1 MNGVLNAGLLDQQ
14 TALEWVQRYIHD
26 FGGDKDQVTIW
37 GLSSGGGSVLNHIVS
52 YNGSL
57 GTGLFRRAIANSPFL
72 PPLPEFDSPISQRN
86 YDAFVWEAG
95 CSGAEDTFACLVET
109 DTETLK
115 QANAIVSASGPYG
128 TFAWVPVI
136 PSHPMH
142 LLICR
147 SLMTVSSP
155 PGQQNNSSQGES
167 TAKNSSQ
174 EVNNTKL

>member
-14 TALEWVQRYIHD
+14 TALKWVQRYIHH

-57 GTGLFRRAIANSPFL
+57 GTTLFRRAIANSPFL
-72 PPLPEFDSPISQRN
+72 PPVLEFDSPIPQRN
-86 YDAFVWEAG
+86 YDAFVREAG
-95 CSGAEDTFACLVET
+95 CAEAEDTFACLVEA
-109 DTETLK
+109 DTEALK

-136 PSHPMH
+136 PSHA
-142 LLICR
+142 LLIVR
-147 SLMTVSSP
+147 SLMIVSSP
-155 PGQQNNSSQGES
+155 PDQRNNSSRDDS
-167 TAKNSSQ
+167 TAK
-174 EVNNTKL
+174 K